1 MYYYSEEPNYNE
13 DYNYPS
19 LNRKDLMSLDTI
31 KEKDFPRKKIN
42 SINSKRNWSQNLN
55 NLDIDKSYPKRN
67 DIFLNKIDFINKLD
81 DIEKARPNKAKII
94 NKSNYML
101 NVQNLEKEYPK
112 KGNNLNIKKYNS
124 LENKLLVPQY
134 QLKNNSNNK
143 NEAYEKLYNNINM
156 QNTNNRYFEKKNNI
170 YYNNRYNKE
179 INKNNSKDTYFSSD
193 KIYSYNSY
201 KMKNDSTKPLDI
213 IHVIQSQKE
222 YKDTINDIFNN
233 YPEYINGSMPKNY
246 LLNHHHDLTIG
257 NSNKK
262 RRLDFFLD
270 KSKQIKSYDFSTKM
284 NLNNKVNKY
293 DFLNSHDSVKINRNI
308 PIEFKNQGLENL
320 YKELDNYKPKT
331 YEQYLDS
338 FTHNF

>member
-1 MYYYSEEPNYNE
+1 MYYYSEVPNYNE

-42 SINSKRNWSQNLN
+42 RINSKRNWSQNLS
-55 NLDIDKSYPKRN
+55 NLDIDKSYPKRS
-67 DIFLNKIDFINKLD
+67 DIFLNKIDFINKID
-81 DIEKARPNKAKII
+81 DIEKARPNKEKII

-101 NVQNLEKEYPK
+101 NVKNFEEKYQK

-124 LENKLLVPQY
+124 LENKLLLPQIKLNY
-134 QLKNNSNNK
+134 DNNSKSEIYN
-143 NEAYEKLYNNINM
+143 KLYNN
-156 QNTNNRYFEKKNNI
+156 R

-179 INKNNSKDTYFSSD
+179 INKNNSRETYLSS
-193 KIYSYNSY
+193 KI
-201 KMKNDSTKPLDI
+201 STKPLDI
-213 IHVIQSQKE
+213 LHIIQNQKD

-233 YPEYINGSMPKNY
+233 YPEYINDSLPRNY

-257 NSNKK
+257 NSNKN
-262 RRLDFFLD
+262 RRLDTFLD

-284 NLNNKVNKY
+284 NLNNKNKY
-293 DFLNSHDSVKINRNI
+293 DFLNSPDSVKINRKI
-308 PIEFKNQGLENL
+308 PIEAKNQGLGNL

>member
-1 MYYYSEEPNYNE
+1 MYYYSEVPNYNE

-42 SINSKRNWSQNLN
+42 RINSKRNWSQNLS
-55 NLDIDKSYPKRN
+55 NLDIDKSYPKRT
-67 DIFLNKIDFINKLD
+67 DIFLNKIDFINKID
-81 DIEKARPNKAKII
+81 DIEKARPNKEKII

-101 NVQNLEKEYPK
+101 NVKNFEEKYQK

-124 LENKLLVPQY
+124 LENKLLLPQIKLNY
-134 QLKNNSNNK
+134 DNNNK
-143 NEAYEKLYNNINM
+143 NEIYNKLYNN
-156 QNTNNRYFEKKNNI
+156 R

-179 INKNNSKDTYFSSD
+179 INKNNSRETYLSND
-193 KIYSYNSY
+193 KI
-201 KMKNDSTKPLDI
+201 STKPLDI
-213 IHVIQSQKE
+213 LHIIQNQKD

-233 YPEYINGSMPKNY
+233 YPQYINDSLPRNY

-257 NSNKK
+257 NSNKN
-262 RRLDFFLD
+262 RRLDTFLD

-284 NLNNKVNKY
+284 NINNKNKY
-293 DFLNSHDSVKINRNI
+293 DFLNSPDSVKINRMI
-308 PIEFKNQGLENL
+308 PIEAKNQGLGNL

>member
-1 MYYYSEEPNYNE
+1 MYYYSEDPNYNE

-31 KEKDFPRKKIN
+31 KEKDFSRKKLN

-67 DIFLNKIDFINKLD
+67 DIFLNKIDFINKID

-94 NKSNYML
+94 NKSDYMI
-101 NVQNLEKEYPK
+101 NQKNLEKEYPK

-124 LENKLLVPQY
+124 LENKLLLPQY
-134 QLKNNSNNK
+134 HMKISSNNK
-143 NEAYEKLYNNINM
+143 NESYSKLYNINI

-179 INKNNSKDTYFSSD
+179 INKNSNKDTYFSND
-193 KIYSYNSY
+193 KIYSYDNY
-201 KMKNDSTKPLDI
+201 KKKNDSTKPLDI
-213 IHVIQSQKE
+213 IHVMQSQKD

-233 YPEYINGSMPKNY
+233 YPEYINDSMPKNY
-246 LLNHHHDLTIG
+246 LLNHYHDLTIG

-270 KSKQIKSYDFSTKM
+270 NIKT
-284 NLNNKVNKY
+284 NKIV
-293 DFLNSHDSVKINRNI
+293 
-308 PIEFKNQGLENL
+308 
-320 YKELDNYKPKT
+320 
-331 YEQYLDS
+331 
-338 FTHNF
+338 

>member
-1 MYYYSEEPNYNE
+1 MYYYSEVPNYNE

-42 SINSKRNWSQNLN
+42 RINSKRNWSQNLS
-55 NLDIDKSYPKRN
+55 NLDIDKSYPKRT
-67 DIFLNKIDFINKLD
+67 DIFLNKIDFINKID
-81 DIEKARPNKAKII
+81 DIEKARPNKEKII

-101 NVQNLEKEYPK
+101 NVKNFEEKYQK

-124 LENKLLVPQY
+124 LENKLLLPQIKLNY
-134 QLKNNSNNK
+134 DNNNK
-143 NEAYEKLYNNINM
+143 NEIYNKLYNN
-156 QNTNNRYFEKKNNI
+156 R

-179 INKNNSKDTYFSSD
+179 INKNNSRETYLSND
-193 KIYSYNSY
+193 KI
-201 KMKNDSTKPLDI
+201 STKPLDI
-213 IHVIQSQKE
+213 LHIIQNQKD

-233 YPEYINGSMPKNY
+233 YPEYINDSLPRNY

-257 NSNKK
+257 NSNKN
-262 RRLDFFLD
+262 RRLDTFLD

-284 NLNNKVNKY
+284 NLNNKNKNKY
-293 DFLNSHDSVKINRNI
+293 DFLTSPDSVKINRMI
-308 PIEFKNQGLENL
+308 PIEAKNQGLGNL

>member
-67 DIFLNKIDFINKLD
+67 DIFLNKIDFINKID
-81 DIEKARPNKAKII
+81 DIEKARPNKSKTI

-101 NVQNLEKEYPK
+101 SIKNHEKDYLK

-124 LENKLLVPQY
+124 LENKLLLPQY

-179 INKNNSKDTYFSSD
+179 INKNSSKDTYFSND
-193 KIYSYNSY
+193 NIYSYDSY
-201 KMKNDSTKPLDI
+201 KKKNDSTKPLDI

-233 YPEYINGSMPKNY
+233 YPEYINDSMPKNY

-270 KSKQIKSYDFSTKM
+270 KSKQIKSYNFSTKM
-284 NLNNKVNKY
+284 NLNNKLNKY

>member
-1 MYYYSEEPNYNE
+1 MYYYSEVPNYNE

-42 SINSKRNWSQNLN
+42 RINSKRNWSQNLS
-55 NLDIDKSYPKRN
+55 NLDIDKSYPKRT
-67 DIFLNKIDFINKLD
+67 DIFLNKIDFINKID
-81 DIEKARPNKAKII
+81 DIEKARPNKEKII

-101 NVQNLEKEYPK
+101 NVKNFEEKYQK

-124 LENKLLVPQY
+124 LENKLLLPQIKLNY
-134 QLKNNSNNK
+134 DNNNK
-143 NEAYEKLYNNINM
+143 SEIYNKLYNN
-156 QNTNNRYFEKKNNI
+156 R

-179 INKNNSKDTYFSSD
+179 INKNNSRETYLSS
-193 KIYSYNSY
+193 KI
-201 KMKNDSTKPLDI
+201 STKPLDI
-213 IHVIQSQKE
+213 LHIIQNQKD

-233 YPEYINGSMPKNY
+233 YPEYINDSLPRNY

-257 NSNKK
+257 NSNKN
-262 RRLDFFLD
+262 RRLDTFLD

-284 NLNNKVNKY
+284 NLNNKNKY
-293 DFLNSHDSVKINRNI
+293 DFLNSPDSVKINRMI
-308 PIEFKNQGLENL
+308 PIEAKNQGLGNL

>member
-1 MYYYSEEPNYNE
+1 MYYYSEVPNYNE

-42 SINSKRNWSQNLN
+42 RINSKRNWSQNLS
-55 NLDIDKSYPKRN
+55 NLDIDKSYPKRT
-67 DIFLNKIDFINKLD
+67 DIFLNKIDFINKID
-81 DIEKARPNKAKII
+81 DIEKARPNKEKII

-101 NVQNLEKEYPK
+101 NVKNFEEKYQK

-124 LENKLLVPQY
+124 LENKLLLPQIKLNY
-134 QLKNNSNNK
+134 DNNNK
-143 NEAYEKLYNNINM
+143 SEIYNKLYNN
-156 QNTNNRYFEKKNNI
+156 R

-179 INKNNSKDTYFSSD
+179 INKNNSRETYLSSD
-193 KIYSYNSY
+193 KI
-201 KMKNDSTKPLDI
+201 STKPLDI
-213 IHVIQSQKE
+213 LHIIQNQKD

-233 YPEYINGSMPKNY
+233 YPEYINDSLPRNY

-257 NSNKK
+257 NSNKN
-262 RRLDFFLD
+262 RRLDTFLD

-284 NLNNKVNKY
+284 NLNNKNKNKY
-293 DFLNSHDSVKINRNI
+293 DFLNSPDSVKINRMI
-308 PIEFKNQGLENL
+308 PIEAKNQGLGNL

>member
-1 MYYYSEEPNYNE
+1 MYYYSEVPNYNE

-42 SINSKRNWSQNLN
+42 RINSKRNWSQNLS
-55 NLDIDKSYPKRN
+55 NLDIDKSYPKRT
-67 DIFLNKIDFINKLD
+67 DIFLNKIDFINKID
-81 DIEKARPNKAKII
+81 DIEKARPNKEKII

-101 NVQNLEKEYPK
+101 NVKNFEEKYQK

-124 LENKLLVPQY
+124 LENKLLLPQIKLNY
-134 QLKNNSNNK
+134 DNNNK
-143 NEAYEKLYNNINM
+143 SEIYNKLYNN
-156 QNTNNRYFEKKNNI
+156 R

-179 INKNNSKDTYFSSD
+179 INKNNSRETYLSS
-193 KIYSYNSY
+193 KI
-201 KMKNDSTKPLDI
+201 STKPLDI
-213 IHVIQSQKE
+213 LHIIQNQKD

-233 YPEYINGSMPKNY
+233 YPEYINDSLPRNY

-257 NSNKK
+257 NSNKN
-262 RRLDFFLD
+262 RRLDTFLD

-284 NLNNKVNKY
+284 NLNNKNKY
-293 DFLNSHDSVKINRNI
+293 DFLNSPDSVKINRKI
-308 PIEFKNQGLENL
+308 PIEAKNQGLGNL

>member
-1 MYYYSEEPNYNE
+1 MYYYSEVPNYNE

-42 SINSKRNWSQNLN
+42 RINSKRNWSQNLS
-55 NLDIDKSYPKRN
+55 NLDIDKSYPKRT
-67 DIFLNKIDFINKLD
+67 DIFLNKIDFINKID
-81 DIEKARPNKAKII
+81 DIEKARPNKEKII

-101 NVQNLEKEYPK
+101 NVKNFEEKYQK

-124 LENKLLVPQY
+124 LENKLLLPQIKLNY
-134 QLKNNSNNK
+134 DNNNK
-143 NEAYEKLYNNINM
+143 SEIYNKLYNN
-156 QNTNNRYFEKKNNI
+156 R

-179 INKNNSKDTYFSSD
+179 TNKNSRETYLSSD
-193 KIYSYNSY
+193 KI
-201 KMKNDSTKPLDI
+201 STKPLDI
-213 IHVIQSQKE
+213 LHIIQNQKD

-233 YPEYINGSMPKNY
+233 YPEYINDSLPRNY

-257 NSNKK
+257 NSNKN
-262 RRLDFFLD
+262 RRLDTFLD

-284 NLNNKVNKY
+284 NLNNKNKNKY
-293 DFLNSHDSVKINRNI
+293 DFLNSPDSVKINRMI
-308 PIEFKNQGLENL
+308 PIEAKNQGLGNL